1 MAKYKECYI
10 YKEKVGT
17 VGKKLILHT
26 AFSNPKTKSR
36 SGFIAES
43 TSKKQLINYLDKRGK
58 C

>member
-1 MAKYKECYI
+1 MKHKGCYI

-17 VGKKLILHT
+17 VGPKLVLYT
-26 AFSNPKTKSR
+26 AFSHPKTKSR

-43 TSKKQLINYLDKRGK
+43 QSKAKLIKYLDKRGK